1 MPARRP
7 IVKWYRTVSPG
18 KSLLDVRP
26 SHSSLRT
33 PHSALPA
40 PAPTREQAAFE
51 RGLAE
56 GEKRLSEQLL
66 RQRADLLQLQNGVLT
81 SLRQAA
87 TQVVRQAESALVE
100 LALEVAQKLAS
111 GLPISAETVEAAIRS
126 ALAQVEQTTE
136 LDIFLHADDLALL
149 RQFNSPLLL
158 PGPGNQ
164 AVRFHTSP
172 EVTRGGC
179 LVQTRFG
186 TIDARRET
194 KLDLIRQ
201 SLGTT

>member
-1 MPARRP
+1 M
-7 IVKWYRTVSPG
+7 KWYRTVSPG
-18 KSLLDVRP
+18 KGLLDVFP
-26 SHSSLRT
+26 TWPAAPQNSETGETSASS
-33 PHSALPA
+33 
-40 PAPTREQAAFE
+40 REQAAFE

-87 TQVVRQAESALVE
+87 SQVVRQGESALVE
-100 LALEVAQKLAS
+100 LALEVAQKLVS
-111 GLPISAETVEAAIRS
+111 GLPISAESVEAAIRS
-126 ALAQVEQTTE
+126 ALAQVEETTE
-136 LDIFLHADDLALL
+136 LDISLHADDLALL
-149 RQFNSPLLL
+149 QQCNSPVLL

-201 SLGTT
+201 SLGT